1 MKNSVTV
8 IIPTYNRANLIGRAI
23 NSVLAATA
31 PGDEVLV
38 IDDGSTDDTEAVVR
52 SFGDA
57 IRYVRIENSGVG
69 AARNLGIRLSTCP
82 LVTFLDSD
90 DEWLPDK
97 LELQR
102 NVMTKFPEVVF
113 CFSNMQ
119 CKLPTGEVLH
129 DILSEWRRSS
139 RVGSVDAPAQLGA
152 RLGPGMPFS
161 SIDRL
166 PSNRADFHVH
176 VGDMYSPLMDVL
188 YVSCITV
195 MVRKDRAGVFRFRE
209 DRRIMEAWDCFAR
222 LAKAGPAAYLDCELG
237 VQNAHT
243 GPRLTDADDINQLT
257 ARISLLQQVWGTD
270 ESFLSVHA
278 LHYHD
283 LLRRQYLNRA
293 KALIAKGMLKE
304 ANNDLTLLGG
314 GPWPMRLLTLL
325 PSPLVKGLV
334 GVRRGVQ
341 GWRSAIL
348 PEGSSS

>member
-1 MKNSVTV
+1 MKNSVSV
-8 IIPTYNRANLIGRAI
+8 IIPTYNRSGLIGRAL
-23 NSVLAATA
+23 NSVLAATV
-31 PGDEVLV
+31 PGDEILV
-38 IDDGSTDDTEAVVR
+38 IDDGSTDGTAAVVR

-57 IRYVRIENSGVG
+57 VRYVRIENSGVG
-69 AARNLGIRLSTCP
+69 AARNLGFRLSTCP

-102 NVMTKFPEVVF
+102 KVMTKFPELVF
-113 CFSNMQ
+113 CFGNMQ
-119 CKLPTGEVLH
+119 CKLPAGAVIH

-139 RVGSVDAPAQLGA
+139 QVGSVDAPAHLGA
-152 RLGPGMPFS
+152 SLGPGVAFS

-166 PSNRADFHVH
+166 PSDRADFHVH
-176 VGDMYSPLMDVL
+176 VGDMYPPLMEVL

-195 MVRKDRAGVFRFRE
+195 MVRKERAVGFRFRE

-222 LAKAGPAAYLDCELG
+222 LAKVGSAGFLDCELA
-237 VQNAHT
+237 VQNAHS

-257 ARISLLQQVWGTD
+257 ARLSLLEQVWGAD

-278 LHYHD
+278 QRYQD
-283 LLRRQYLNRA
+283 LWRRQHLNRA

-304 ANNDLTLLGG
+304 AHHDLALVGG

-334 GVRRGVQ
+334 GVRRGVL
-341 GWRSAIL
+341 GWRSVIQ